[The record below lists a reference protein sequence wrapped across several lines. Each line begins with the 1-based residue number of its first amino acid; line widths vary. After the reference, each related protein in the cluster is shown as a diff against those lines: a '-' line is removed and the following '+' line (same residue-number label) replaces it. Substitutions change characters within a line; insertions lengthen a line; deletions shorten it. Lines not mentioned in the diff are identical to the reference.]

1 MFLTHAY
8 SLDTWAGVGI
18 LDREL
23 ALYRQLPP
31 EVSEIGLLSYGGRSD
46 IRQLAGEDRFKVLTN
61 WMGLPPRLRSSW
73 MAMLHPNFLRKADV
87 LKTNQLNGAAAA
99 IRAKN
104 IWRKPLIVRA
114 GNIWTHAVSL
124 RFGPD
129 SAEFFNAKSLEEKF
143 FQSAD
148 RIMVTDEDKAS
159 YVADEYGI
167 HRSVITVIPNYVDTE
182 LFIPDEI
189 QSGEKN
195 EITFVGRLS
204 SPKLPNLLIEA
215 VADMDVTVN
224 IFGSGPDRNKF
235 ESIAE
240 GARADIRFHGNVASS
255 ELAKCLQRSTLFVL
269 PTVLE
274 GQPKALLEAMSTGLA
289 VVASSAPGVTDVI
302 DDGKTGILA
311 ENTVGAFRE
320 AITELLSDSNRRS
333 ELGKNARNYVLNNN
347 ALSTI
352 VSKEIDVYRELT
364 TA

>member
-8 SLDTWAGVGI
+8 SLDTWADVGI

-23 ALYRQLPP
+23 ALYRQLPA

-46 IRQLAGEDRFKVLTN
+46 TRHLVGDDRLRALTN
-61 WMGLPPRLRSSW
+61 WAGLPPRLRSSW
-73 MAMLHPNFLRKADV
+73 MALLHPNFLRKADV

-99 IRAKN
+99 IRAKK

-114 GNIWTHAVSL
+114 GNIWSHAVSL

-129 SAEFFNAKSLEEKF
+129 SSEFIKAKSLEAKF

-159 YVADEYGI
+159 YVSDEYGI
-167 HRSVITVIPNYVDTE
+167 HPGVISVIPNYVDTE
-182 LFIPDEI
+182 LFIPEEPR
-189 QSGEKN
+189 STEKP

-204 SPKLPNLLIEA
+204 SPKVPDLLIEA
-215 VADMDVTVN
+215 VADLDVRVN
-224 IFGSGPDRNKF
+224 IIGSGPDRNQF
-235 ESIAE
+235 ESIAK
-240 GARADIRFHGNVASS
+240 GVRADIQFHGNVPSS
-255 ELAKCLQRSTLFVL
+255 EVAKFLQRSTLFVL

-311 ENTVGAFRE
+311 ENTMGAFRE
-320 AITELLSDSNRRS
+320 AITGLLGDSNRRS
-333 ELGKNARNYVLNNN
+333 ELGKSARAYVLGNN
-347 ALSTI
+347 ALSAV